1 MCVDVCVM
9 VVVCV
14 HVYNMYMT
22 PCLCTHNYTHTHIY
36 THAHIHTRT
45 YTHNMKGVAKDLSLR
60 CVGFLCHG
68 VHQSPDV
75 CRDPLLEDCSGC
87 VRAVGRLRSPGEGN
101 VSCWIGGGGRRS
113 FMMIF

>member
-14 HVYNMYMT
+14 YNMYIT
-22 PCLCTHNYTHTHIY
+22 PCLCTH
-36 THAHIHTRT
+36 T
-45 YTHNMKGVAKDLSLR
+45 YTHNMKGVAKVLSLH

-75 CRDPLLEDCSGC
+75 CRDPFLEDCSRC

-101 VSCWIGGGGRRS
+101 VSCWIGGVVRS
-113 FMMIF
+113 CMMIC